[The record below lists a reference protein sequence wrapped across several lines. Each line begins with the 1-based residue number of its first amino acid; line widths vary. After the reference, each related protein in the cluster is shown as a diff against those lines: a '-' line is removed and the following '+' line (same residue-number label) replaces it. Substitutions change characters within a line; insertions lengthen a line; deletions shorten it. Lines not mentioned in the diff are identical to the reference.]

1 ITSTGKTKVADV
13 AFAEAYTGNE
23 SFLATDN
30 VTAYAMNAVRM
41 AIIETGTLILEKK
54 AATGNVDGTLDNTR
68 GFGKDHTKGALAYYI
83 AKNQIDITGIDLSG
97 LAEPITQEFGDTAYT
112 TKIADIATGPSNEWY
127 TGKITVRIWLEG
139 WDAECLNVIFNDHL
153 KVNIQFE
160 YTPNP

>member
-1 ITSTGKTKVADV
+1 
-13 AFAEAYTGNE
+13 
-23 SFLATDN
+23 TDN

>member
-1 ITSTGKTKVADV
+1 MRW
-13 AFAEAYTGNE
+13 
-23 SFLATDN
+23 L
-30 VTAYAMNAVRM
+30 
-41 AIIETGTLILEKK
+41 IISQ
-54 AATGNVDGTLDNTR
+54 
-68 GFGKDHTKGALAYYI
+68 
-83 AKNQIDITGIDLSG
+83 KNQIDITGIDLSG
-97 LAEPITQEFGDTAYT
+97 LAEPITREFGDTAYT